1 MVKHNRKEEF
11 KPYIPTTTVKQCIL
25 TEYIEKPL
33 HTDSYYQTILGRR
46 DRNLGKDHLDEIIQT
61 KSNIYHK

>member
-33 HTDSYYQTILGRR
+33 HTDSYSQTILGRR
-46 DRNLGKDHLDEIIQT
+46 DRNLGT
-61 KSNIYHK
+61 KGPSRRNC